1 MSDLYALGS
10 DEGLFPTVKLICLS
24 SYQDGNG
31 NQFTDFTLDEKEYE
45 ILKEHFRQVLAE
57 EARP

>member
-1 MSDLYALGS
+1 MADLYALGS

-31 NQFTDFTLDEKEYE
+31 NQFTDFTLEADEYE
-45 ILKEHFRQVLAE
+45 ILKEHFRQVLSV
-57 EARP
+57 EAKP